1 MNLKLFGIT
10 CAVLVLFG
18 GCVSKSTTKPDGWY
32 HISEDANDSFGV
44 KPFVTVKDFEYIG
57 MDSVVIDGK
66 TRYQIIGKLK
76 DEKNG
81 IFADETGK
89 AAGKRIG
96 FLFRGE
102 LLCSPSPNC
111 RIESGH
117 FAITPFYMD
126 EGEKMWSLL
135 NSLREEM

>member
-1 MNLKLFGIT
+1 MSRDSGLGPVLGALYTGIT
-10 CAVLVLFG
+10 RSVSPLPDRSGWG
-18 GCVSKSTTKPDGWY
+18 GRHFARVVSGR
-32 HISEDANDSFGV
+32 V
-44 KPFVTVKDFEYIG
+44 
-57 MDSVVIDGK
+57 
-66 TRYQIIGKLK
+66 
-76 DEKNG
+76 
-81 IFADETGK
+81 FADETGK